1 MSRSAVREQ
10 TILER
15 IRAFTRTQTG
25 IDFISQT
32 VQYILLILGA
42 ILIMIPFLWMIS
54 TSFKSSFQVWDPDS
68 WWPDPFV
75 LDNYRRPFE
84 VLPMK
89 TFFKNTM
96 ITVIAA
102 VIGVPLSSSLVAY
115 GFARYQAPGST
126 LLFILLLGTM
136 MLPGQVTLIPTF
148 ILYRKLGWYDTL
160 LPLTVPCFLA
170 SPFYV
175 FLLRQFYAGI
185 SKDVEEAAIIDGCGT
200 LRLWWQV
207 LLPMTKPALA
217 TVVIFEF
224 LGKWNDFFGPLIYL
238 ETLEKFTLALGMR
251 MFQTQ
256 FTIEYGPM
264 MALATLLML
273 PCVLL
278 FFFCSRYFIQG
289 INLTGSKG

>member
-1 MSRSAVREQ
+1 MSRSLSPQ
-10 TILER
+10 PTILAR
-15 IRAFTRTQTG
+15 FRAFTRTQSG
-25 IDFISQT
+25 IDLISQT
-32 VQYILLILGA
+32 VQYVILGLGA
-42 ILIMIPFLWMIS
+42 FIIMIPFLWMIS
-54 TSFKSSFQVWDPDS
+54 TSFKNEFQVWDPEV

-75 LDNYRRPFE
+75 LSNYRRPFD

-96 ITVIAA
+96 ITVLAG

-115 GFARYQAPGST
+115 GFARFRAPGST
-126 LLFILLLGTM
+126 VLFMVLLTTM

-148 ILYRKLGWYDTL
+148 MLFRRLGWYDTL
-160 LPLTVPCFLA
+160 LPLTVPCFLGSA
-170 SPFYV
+170 FYI
-175 FLLRQFYAGI
+175 FLLRQFFTGI

-200 LRLWWQV
+200 LRVWWQI

-217 TVVIFEF
+217 TVVVFEF

-238 ETLEKFTLALGMR
+238 ETLDKFTLALGMR
-251 MFQTQ
+251 MFQSD
-256 FTIEYGPM
+256 FIIEYGPI

-278 FFFCSRYFIQG
+278 FFFTSRYFIQG
-289 INLTGSKG
+289 ISLTGSKG